1 MKVGMRT
8 KIIYNTVSGVC
19 CMISVEEALEKVLS
33 YVEVLQPERKPI
45 LDCLGQV
52 LAEDVYSTIDIPP
65 LDNSAMD
72 GYALR
77 AEDTRGAGESSPRY
91 LAVAAEIAAGSM
103 PTQKIKPGMAI
114 RIMTGAPLPEG
125 ADAVVQFEN
134 TDELS
139 RKSSRGDLSHIG
151 ILCQAEKG
159 LNVRCRGEDIARAS
173 LILKRGRVLRP
184 QEIGVLASLG
194 HSTAL
199 VIRRPV
205 VAILSTGDELISVD
219 QPLAS
224 GQIYD
229 SNTYTIAAEV
239 SRYGGIPKILGIG
252 RDSVQSLT
260 EKIAEGLAADML
272 ITSGGVSKGDYDI
285 VKDVLAEHGEIGFW
299 TVCMKP
305 GKPLAFGII
314 KNVAGRKKKK
324 VPHLGLPGNPVS
336 SMITFEQFARP
347 AILKMLGKKTLVKP
361 IVRAIIEDDIA
372 NTDGRRLFARVM
384 MTKRGG
390 RYHASLTG
398 PQGSGIL
405 TSLTKANGLAV
416 IPEGSKGV
424 RAGDMVEVQMLDW
437 GEEQGEV
444 KTLPIVSIVGKS
456 QSGKTALM
464 QQLITEFKRRGYKVA
479 ALKHSRGGME
489 VDHPGKDSWRF
500 AQAGSDAVCVSSPDK
515 LAFIKKLNHDLDIEE
530 ILPILGSEFDLVLVE
545 GFRKS
550 KIPKIE
556 VHRKEL
562 GDDLLCSPEELSAI
576 VTDAPLDTHVAQL
589 PWDDT
594 LAIADFIECSFVLNR
609 WSNTFRSRRGKKVR

>member
-1 MKVGMRT
+1 MRT
-8 KIIYNTVSGVC
+8 KIVYNAVLGVC
-19 CMISVEEALEKVLS
+19 RMISVEEALEKVLS
-33 YVEVLQPERKPI
+33 YVKVLEPERKPI

-77 AEDTRGAGESSPRY
+77 AEDTRGASESSPRC
-91 LAVAAEIAAGSM
+91 LVVVGEVAAGSI
-103 PTQKIKPGMAI
+103 PTKEVSPGTAI
-114 RIMTGAPLPEG
+114 RIMTGAPLPKG
-125 ADAVVQFEN
+125 ADAVVQFED
-134 TDELS
+134 TDEVS

-151 ILCQAEKG
+151 ILCQAKKG
-159 LNVRCRGEDIARAS
+159 LNVRCKGEDIAQGD
-173 LILKRGRVLRP
+173 LILKKGTVLRP

-199 VIRRPV
+199 VIRQPI
-205 VAILSTGDELISVD
+205 VAILATGDELSGID
-219 QPLAS
+219 QPLAP

-260 EKIAEGLAADML
+260 EKIDEGLDADML

-305 GKPLAFGII
+305 GKPLAFGVI
-314 KNVAGRKKKK
+314 KKAAGRRKRK

-347 AILKMLGKKTLVKP
+347 AILKMMGKKMLAKP
-361 IVRAIIEDDIA
+361 VIRAIIEDDIA
-372 NTDGRRLFARVM
+372 NTDGRRLFARAMV
-384 MTKRGG
+384 TKRGG
-390 RYHASLTG
+390 QYHASLTG

-405 TSLTKANGLAV
+405 TSLAKANGLAI
-416 IPEGSKGV
+416 IPESSQGV
-424 RAGDMVEVQMLDW
+424 KAGDMVEVQMLDW
-437 GEEQGEV
+437 GEEQGEE
-444 KTLPIVSIVGKS
+444 KTLPTVSIVGKS
-456 QSGKTALM
+456 QSGKTVLM
-464 QQLITEFKRRGYKVA
+464 EQLIAEFKRRGYKVA
-479 ALKHSRGGME
+479 ALKHSHGGME
-489 VDHPGKDSWRF
+489 IDHPGKDSWKF
-500 AQAGSDAVCVSSPDK
+500 AQAGSDAVCISSPDK
-515 LAFIKKLNHDLDIEE
+515 LSFIKKLDHDLNIEE
-530 ILPILGSEFDLVLVE
+530 IMPIVGPEFDLVLAE

-562 GDDLLCSPEELSAI
+562 GDDLLCSLEELSAI
-576 VTDAPLDTHVAQL
+576 VTDGSLDTDITQLSWGDTVAV
-589 PWDDT
+589 
-594 LAIADFIECSFVLNR
+594 ADFIEKNFVLKNQ
-609 WSNTFRSRRGKKVR
+609 SSDF

>member
-1 MKVGMRT
+1 
-8 KIIYNTVSGVC
+8 
-19 CMISVEEALEKVLS
+19 MISVEKALKKILS
-33 YVEVLQPERKPI
+33 YVEVLEPERKPI

-77 AEDTRGAGESSPRY
+77 AEDTRGAGGSSPRY
-91 LAVAAEIAAGSM
+91 LAVVGEVAAGSM
-103 PTQKIKPGMAI
+103 PTKEVRPGTAI

-134 TDELS
+134 TDEVN
-139 RKSSRGDLSHIG
+139 RKSSGGDLPQIG
-151 ILCQAEKG
+151 ILCQARKG
-159 LNVRCRGEDIARAS
+159 LNVRGRGEDIAKGK
-173 LILKRGRVLRP
+173 LILKKGKVLRP

-194 HSTAL
+194 RSTVL
-199 VIRRPV
+199 VIRRPI
-205 VAILSTGDELISVD
+205 VAILATGDELIGVD
-219 QPLAS
+219 QPLAP
-224 GQIYD
+224 GKIHD
-229 SNTYTIAAEV
+229 SNNYTIAAEV

-260 EKIAEGLAADML
+260 EKIDEGLDADML

-285 VKDVLAEHGEIGFW
+285 VKDVLAEHGEVGFW

-314 KNVAGRKKKK
+314 KKTEGGMEKK

-347 AILKMLGKKTLVKP
+347 SILKMMGKKILAKP
-361 IVRAIIEDDIA
+361 AIRAIIEDDIA
-372 NTDGRRLFARVM
+372 DTDERRLFARVSV
-384 MTKRGG
+384 TKRGG
-390 RYHASLTG
+390 QYRASVTG

-405 TSLTKANGLAV
+405 TSMAKANGLAV
-416 IPEGSKGV
+416 IPENSKGV
-424 RAGDMVEVQMLDW
+424 KAGDMVEVQMLDW

-444 KTLPIVSIVGKS
+444 ETLPIVSIVGKS
-456 QSGKTALM
+456 QSGKTVLM
-464 QQLITEFKRRGYKVA
+464 EQLIAEFKRRGYKVA
-479 ALKHSRGGME
+479 ALKHSHGGME
-489 VDHPGKDSWRF
+489 IDHPGKDSWRY
-500 AQAGSDAVCVSSPDK
+500 AQAGSDAVLVSSPDK
-515 LAFIKKLNHDLDIEE
+515 LAFIKSVNHELDIEE
-530 ILPILGSEFDLVLVE
+530 IMPIIGPEFDFILVE

-576 VTDAPLDTHVAQL
+576 VTDGSLDTDRAQFPWGDTVAV
-589 PWDDT
+589 
-594 LAIADFIECSFVLNR
+594 ADFIEKNFVLKAR
-609 WSNTFRSRRGKKVR
+609 TVPSTPRGKKVK